1 MSDPS
6 PSSSTLRGI
15 VLLVLAVSLFGAVD
29 GLSKILVDT
38 QSFGQIVFARYA
50 LALPMLMLV
59 IGPSAWG
66 GLFRTSRPGLQIV
79 RGLAPLIIGGTM
91 VIGVHYLP
99 LAEATVILFAGPFM
113 VVALSGRFLGEKVGV
128 SSWIGVAVGF
138 LAVLVV
144 ARPGLGA
151 VSGYAIFPFIGAV
164 FYALFQLLTRQLAA
178 AGEQPNVTL
187 AWTLAVGLLIS
198 APLAYV
204 QWVPVS
210 GTMWLTA
217 LALGVVFALGQLLMV
232 RAFAH
237 APANVL
243 TPFSYTQIIAATV
256 FGIFAFG
263 DFPDFWTMVGMAMIV
278 AAGVYV
284 MRSTSS

>member
-1 MSDPS
+1 MPS
-6 PSSSTLRGI
+6 RQETQSPLRGI
-15 VLLVLAVSLFGAVD
+15 VLLILAVSLFGAVD

-50 LALPMLMLV
+50 LALPFLMAAV
-59 IGPSAWG
+59 GPSAWS
-66 GLFRTSRPGLQIV
+66 GLFRTARPGLQLL

-91 VIGVHYLP
+91 VIGVNYLP

-113 VVALSGRFLGEKVGV
+113 VVALSGRFLGEKVGL

-151 VSGYAIFPFIGAV
+151 VSGYAIFPFVGAV
-164 FYALFQLLTRQLAA
+164 FYALFQLLTRRLAA
-178 AGEQPNVTL
+178 AGEDANVTL
-187 AWTLAVGLLIS
+187 AWTLAVGLIIS

-210 GTMWLTA
+210 GTMWLIA
-217 LALGVVFALGQLLMV
+217 LALGAVFGLGQLLMV
-232 RAFAH
+232 RAFSY

-256 FGIFAFG
+256 FGIIAFG
-263 DFPDFWTMVGMAMIV
+263 DFPDFWTIVGMAMIV
-278 AAGVYV
+278 AAGAYV
-284 MRSTSS
+284 MRSTSA